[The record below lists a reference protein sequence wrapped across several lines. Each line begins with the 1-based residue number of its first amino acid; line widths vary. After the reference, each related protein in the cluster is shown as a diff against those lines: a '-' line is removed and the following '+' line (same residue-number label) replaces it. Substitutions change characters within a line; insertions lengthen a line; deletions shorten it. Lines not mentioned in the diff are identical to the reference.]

1 MFYFAIWPGP
11 SLHGPMFA
19 LGEKFKPYKVPSEKL
34 DAIVIG
40 SGIGGLS
47 TAVLLAKAGKKVLVL
62 EQHDQAGGCCHT
74 FIDKGYEFDTG
85 IHYIGKMYDGHPDRV
100 LTDQLTGGAIEY
112 PLIEEIYDV
121 VRLGD
126 PAKSRAYNIIS
137 GRERLEKSLKEY
149 FPKEET
155 AIKKFM
161 EFLIESRSSFTGYF
175 AMKVLP
181 KRVVKLLIATGIYK
195 FMFRSYAK
203 YHGTSLKTLL
213 DDLTDNEELKAVLSY
228 CWEIMIVLSYCWG
241 DYGKT
246 NIIAYLDS
254 FILLL
259 GDYGKTNVI
268 AYLDSFILLLGDYGT
283 YPSNTSSIMH
293 SALLNLFIS
302 GGYYIRGGPSEVVF
316 QTILT
321 LEKFGGRIFMQAPI
335 QKILIAD
342 SGRAHGVLVGKGTNS
357 CELFAKNIISDA
369 GVSNTFL
376 RLLPKE
382 VAVKSSIYPMIKKVG
397 ESFSFIS
404 MFVGLEGTTKELGL
418 KAQNIWAFTRPD
430 VEELTKEYINLSVED
445 AAEAEVP
452 LLFVSF
458 PSAKDPSWSERFP
471 GKSNLLIITIC
482 PYKWFDRW
490 EDEKVK
496 KRGGEYDGLK
506 NAIGRQMLNQ
516 VIQMFPQIEDKIAYT
531 DVGSPLSNKYYLGF
545 DKGEMYGLDHT
556 MQRFSPE
563 VSSEL
568 RAQTDI
574 PGLFLTGQ
582 DISTCGF
589 TGAMFGGMFCAGAV
603 LNRKLHNDLETLVKE
618 IRKTNDTKKDTFNIL
633 HQPRICFMYCIFNP
647 YVRLYLFLN

>member
-1 MFYFAIWPGP
+1 MAIDIGMFNFVEYLVTNPSILIAIVLLYCFIFGLSILFSGPKPGKNP
-11 SLHGPMFA
+11 FSINHVRPVAKLVTDKSQRKKV
-19 LGEKFKPYKVPSEKL
+19 LKQKFKPYDVPSEKL

-62 EQHDQAGGCCHT
+62 EQHGRAGGCCHT
-74 FIDKGYEFDTG
+74 FTDKGYEFDTG
-85 IHYIGKMYDGHPDRV
+85 IHYIGKMYDGHPDKV

-112 PLIEEIYDV
+112 PLLEEIYDV

-126 PAKSRAYNIIS
+126 PAKSRAYNISS
-137 GRERLEKSLKEY
+137 GREKLQKTLIEY

-161 EFLIESRSSFTGYF
+161 QFLKESRNSFTGYF

-195 FMFRSYAK
+195 LMFRSYAK
-203 YHGTSLKTLL
+203 FHGKSLKSLL
-213 DDLTDNEELKAVLSY
+213 DELTENEELKAVLSY
-228 CWEIMIVLSYCWG
+228 CWG
-241 DYGKT
+241 DYGVVPSK
-246 NIIAYLDS
+246 S
-254 FILLL
+254 SQLLH
-259 GDYGKTNVI
+259 
-268 AYLDSFILLLGDYGT
+268 A
-283 YPSNTSSIMH
+283 
-293 SALLNLFIS
+293 ALFNHYAE
-302 GGYYIRGGPSEVVF
+302 GAYYIRGGSSEIPYQIV
-316 QTILT
+316 QRIEAL
-321 LEKFGGRIFMQAPI
+321 GGKVLVKAPV
-335 QKILIAD
+335 QKILTD
-342 SGRAHGVLVGKGTNS
+342 DQGRAVGVLVGKGTNS

-382 VAVKSSIYPMIKKVG
+382 VAVKSSIFPMIKKVG

-430 VEELTKEYINLSVED
+430 VEELTKEYVNLSVEE

-496 KRGGEYDGLK
+496 KRGGEYEGLK

-516 VIQMFPQIEDKIAYT
+516 VLLMFPQLEDKVAYT

-556 MQRFSPE
+556 LQRFSPE
-563 VSSEL
+563 VSVEL

-603 LNRKLHNDLETLVKE
+603 LNRKLHNDLETLVTE
-618 IRKTNDTKKDTFNIL
+618 IRKTNQTKKE
-633 HQPRICFMYCIFNP
+633 
-647 YVRLYLFLN
+647 

>member
-1 MFYFAIWPGP
+1 MAVDIGVFNFVEYLVTNPSILIAIVLIYCFIFGLSILFSGPKPGKNP
-11 SLHGPMFA
+11 FSIKHVRPVEKLVTDQSQRDKI
-19 LGEKFKPYKVPSEKL
+19 LKQKFKPYKVPSEKL

-85 IHYIGKMYDGHPDRV
+85 IHYIGKMYDGHQDRV

-228 CWEIMIVLSYCWG
+228 CW
-241 DYGKT
+241 
-246 NIIAYLDS
+246 
-254 FILLL
+254 
-259 GDYGKTNVI
+259 
-268 AYLDSFILLLGDYGT
+268 GDYGT

-618 IRKTNDTKKDTFNIL
+618 IRKSNDTKKE
-633 HQPRICFMYCIFNP
+633 
-647 YVRLYLFLN
+647 

>member
-1 MFYFAIWPGP
+1 MAIDIGMFNFVEYLVTNPSILIAIVLLYCFIFGLSILFSGPKPGKNP
-11 SLHGPMFA
+11 FSINHVRPVAKLVTDQSQRDKV
-19 LGEKFKPYKVPSEKL
+19 LKQKFKPYKVPSEKL

-126 PAKSRAYNIIS
+126 PAKSRAYNINS
-137 GRERLEKSLKEY
+137 GREKLQKTLIEY

-155 AIKKFM
+155 AIQKFM
-161 EFLIESRSSFTGYF
+161 QFLKESKNSFTGYF

-195 FMFRSYAK
+195 FMFKSYAK
-203 YHGTSLKTLL
+203 FHGKSLKSLL
-213 DDLTDNEELKAVLSY
+213 DELTENEELKAVLSY
-228 CWEIMIVLSYCWG
+228 CW
-241 DYGKT
+241 
-246 NIIAYLDS
+246 
-254 FILLL
+254 
-259 GDYGKTNVI
+259 
-268 AYLDSFILLLGDYGT
+268 GDYGT

-335 QKILIAD
+335 QKILLDD

-382 VAVKSSIYPMIKKVG
+382 VAVKSSIFPMIKKVG

-404 MFVGLEGTTKELGL
+404 MFVGLEGTTEELGL

-430 VEELTKEYINLSVED
+430 VEELTKEYVNLSVEE

-452 LLFVSF
+452 LL
-458 PSAKDPSWSERFP
+458 FP

-516 VIQMFPQIEDKIAYT
+516 VLLMFPQLEDKVVYT
-531 DVGSPLSNKYYLGF
+531 DVGSPVSNKYYLGF

-556 MQRFSPE
+556 LQRFSPE
-563 VSSEL
+563 VSLEL

-603 LNRKLHNDLETLVKE
+603 LNRKLHNDLETLVTE
-618 IRKTNDTKKDTFNIL
+618 IRKTNQTKKE
-633 HQPRICFMYCIFNP
+633 
-647 YVRLYLFLN
+647 

>member
-1 MFYFAIWPGP
+1 MAVDIGVFNFVEYLVTNPSILIAIVLIYCFIFGLSILFSGPKPGKNP
-11 SLHGPMFA
+11 FSINHVRPVEKLVTDQSTRDKI
-19 LGEKFKPYKVPSEKL
+19 LKQKFKPYKVPSEKL

-121 VRLGD
+121 VRIGD
-126 PAKSRAYNIIS
+126 PAKSRAYNITS
-137 GRERLEKSLKEY
+137 GREKLEKSFIEY

-161 EFLIESRSSFTGYF
+161 EFLIESRNSFTGYF

-203 YHGTSLKTLL
+203 FHGKSLKSLL

-228 CWEIMIVLSYCWG
+228 CW
-241 DYGKT
+241 
-246 NIIAYLDS
+246 
-254 FILLL
+254 
-259 GDYGKTNVI
+259 
-268 AYLDSFILLLGDYGT
+268 GDYGT

-321 LEKFGGRIFMQAPI
+321 LEKFGGRIFMKAPI
-335 QKILIAD
+335 QKILIND

-397 ESFSFIS
+397 ESVSFIS

-430 VEELTKEYINLSVED
+430 VEELTKEYINLSVEE

-618 IRKTNDTKKDTFNIL
+618 IRKNNDTKKKSL
-633 HQPRICFMYCIFNP
+633 
-647 YVRLYLFLN
+647 

>member
-1 MFYFAIWPGP
+1 MAVDIGVFNFVEYLVTNPSILIAIVLIYCFIFGLSILFSGPKPGKNP
-11 SLHGPMFA
+11 FSIKHVRPVEKLVTDQSQRDKI
-19 LGEKFKPYKVPSEKL
+19 LKQKFKPYKVPSEKL

-85 IHYIGKMYDGHPDRV
+85 IHYIGKMYDGHQDRV

-228 CWEIMIVLSYCWG
+228 CWG
-241 DYGKT
+241 DYGVVP
-246 NIIAYLDS
+246 S
-254 FILLL
+254 ESSLLL
-259 GDYGKTNVI
+259 H
-268 AYLDSFILLLGDYGT
+268 A
-283 YPSNTSSIMH
+283 
-293 SALLNLFIS
+293 ALFNHYEE
-302 GGYYIRGGPSEVVF
+302 GAYYIRGGSSEIPYQIV
-316 QTILT
+316 QR
-321 LEKFGGRIFMQAPI
+321 LEALGGKVLVKAPV
-335 QKILIAD
+335 QKILTNDQGQAV
-342 SGRAHGVLVGKGTNS
+342 GVLVGKGTNS

-618 IRKTNDTKKDTFNIL
+618 IRKTNDTKKE
-633 HQPRICFMYCIFNP
+633 
-647 YVRLYLFLN
+647 

>member
-1 MFYFAIWPGP
+1 MAVDIGVFNFVEYLVTNPSILIAIVLIYCFIFGLSILFSGPKPGKNP
-11 SLHGPMFA
+11 FSIKHVRPVEKLVTDQSQRDKI
-19 LGEKFKPYKVPSEKL
+19 LKQKFKPYKVPSEKL

-85 IHYIGKMYDGHPDRV
+85 IHYIGKMYDGHQDRV

-228 CWEIMIVLSYCWG
+228 CWG
-241 DYGKT
+241 DYGVVP
-246 NIIAYLDS
+246 S
-254 FILLL
+254 ESSLLL
-259 GDYGKTNVI
+259 H
-268 AYLDSFILLLGDYGT
+268 A
-283 YPSNTSSIMH
+283 
-293 SALLNLFIS
+293 ALFNHYEE
-302 GGYYIRGGPSEVVF
+302 GAYYIRGGSSEIPYQIV
-316 QTILT
+316 QR
-321 LEKFGGRIFMQAPI
+321 LEALGGKVLVKAPV
-335 QKILIAD
+335 QKILTNDQGQAV
-342 SGRAHGVLVGKGTNS
+342 GVLVGKGTNS

-618 IRKTNDTKKDTFNIL
+618 IRKSNDTKKE
-633 HQPRICFMYCIFNP
+633 
-647 YVRLYLFLN
+647 

>member
-1 MFYFAIWPGP
+1 MAIDIGMFNFVEYLVTNPSILIAIVLLYCFIFGLSILFSGPKPGKNP
-11 SLHGPMFA
+11 FSINHVRPVAKLVTDQSQRDKV
-19 LGEKFKPYKVPSEKL
+19 LKQKFKPYKVPSEKL

-126 PAKSRAYNIIS
+126 PAKSRAYNINS
-137 GRERLEKSLKEY
+137 GREKLQKTLIEY

-155 AIKKFM
+155 AIQKFM
-161 EFLIESRSSFTGYF
+161 QFLKESKNSFTGYF

-195 FMFRSYAK
+195 FMFKSYAK
-203 YHGTSLKTLL
+203 FHGKSLKSLL
-213 DDLTDNEELKAVLSY
+213 DELTENEELKAVLSY
-228 CWEIMIVLSYCWG
+228 CWG
-241 DYGKT
+241 DYGVVPSK
-246 NIIAYLDS
+246 S
-254 FILLL
+254 SQLLH
-259 GDYGKTNVI
+259 
-268 AYLDSFILLLGDYGT
+268 A
-283 YPSNTSSIMH
+283 
-293 SALLNLFIS
+293 ALFNHYAE
-302 GGYYIRGGPSEVVF
+302 GAYYIRGGSSEIPYQIV
-316 QTILT
+316 QRIEAL
-321 LEKFGGRIFMQAPI
+321 GGKVLVKAPV
-335 QKILIAD
+335 QKILTD
-342 SGRAHGVLVGKGTNS
+342 DQGRAMGVLVGKGTNS

-382 VAVKSSIYPMIKKVG
+382 VAVKSSIFPMIKKVG

-404 MFVGLEGTTKELGL
+404 MFVGLEGTTEELGL

-430 VEELTKEYINLSVED
+430 VEELTKEYVNLSVEE

-452 LLFVSF
+452 LL
-458 PSAKDPSWSERFP
+458 FP

-516 VIQMFPQIEDKIAYT
+516 VLLMFPQLEDKVVYT
-531 DVGSPLSNKYYLGF
+531 DVGSPVSNKYYLGF

-556 MQRFSPE
+556 LQRFSPE
-563 VSSEL
+563 VSLEL

-603 LNRKLHNDLETLVKE
+603 LNRKLHNDLETLVTE
-618 IRKTNDTKKDTFNIL
+618 IRKTNQTKKE
-633 HQPRICFMYCIFNP
+633 
-647 YVRLYLFLN
+647 

>member
-1 MFYFAIWPGP
+1 MAVDIGVFNFVEYLVTNPSILIAIVLIYCFIFGLSILFSGPKPGKNP
-11 SLHGPMFA
+11 FSINHVRPVEKLVTDQSTRDKI
-19 LGEKFKPYKVPSEKL
+19 LKQKFKPYKVPSEKL

-121 VRLGD
+121 VRIGD
-126 PAKSRAYNIIS
+126 PAKSRAYNITS
-137 GRERLEKSLKEY
+137 GREKLEKSFIEY

-161 EFLIESRSSFTGYF
+161 EFLIESRNSFTGYF

-203 YHGTSLKTLL
+203 FHGKSLKSLL

-228 CWEIMIVLSYCWG
+228 CWG
-241 DYGKT
+241 DYGVVP
-246 NIIAYLDS
+246 S
-254 FILLL
+254 ESSLLL
-259 GDYGKTNVI
+259 H
-268 AYLDSFILLLGDYGT
+268 A
-283 YPSNTSSIMH
+283 
-293 SALLNLFIS
+293 ALFNHYS
-302 GGYYIRGGPSEVVF
+302 EGAYYIRGGSSEIPYQIV
-316 QTILT
+316 QR
-321 LEKFGGRIFMQAPI
+321 LEALGGKVLVKAPV
-335 QKILIAD
+335 QKILTNDQGHAV
-342 SGRAHGVLVGKGTNS
+342 GVLVGKGTNS

-397 ESFSFIS
+397 ESVSFIS

-430 VEELTKEYINLSVED
+430 VEELTKEYINLSVEE

-618 IRKTNDTKKDTFNIL
+618 IRKNNDTKKKSL
-633 HQPRICFMYCIFNP
+633 
-647 YVRLYLFLN
+647 

>member
-1 MFYFAIWPGP
+1 MAVDIGVFNFVEYLVTNPSILIAIVLIYCFIFGLSILFSGPKPGKNP
-11 SLHGPMFA
+11 FSIKHVRPVEKLVTDQSQRDKI
-19 LGEKFKPYKVPSEKL
+19 LKQKFKPYKVPSEKL

-85 IHYIGKMYDGHPDRV
+85 IHYIGKMYDGHQDRV

-228 CWEIMIVLSYCWG
+228 CW
-241 DYGKT
+241 
-246 NIIAYLDS
+246 
-254 FILLL
+254 
-259 GDYGKTNVI
+259 
-268 AYLDSFILLLGDYGT
+268 GDYGT

-618 IRKTNDTKKDTFNIL
+618 IRKTNDTKKE
-633 HQPRICFMYCIFNP
+633 
-647 YVRLYLFLN
+647 